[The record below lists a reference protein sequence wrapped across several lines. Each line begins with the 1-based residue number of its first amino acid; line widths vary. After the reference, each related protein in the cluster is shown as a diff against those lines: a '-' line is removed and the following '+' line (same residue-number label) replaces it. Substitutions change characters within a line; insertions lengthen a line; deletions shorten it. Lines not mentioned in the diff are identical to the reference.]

1 MVTDVVGYSRLVG
14 KDEEGTRRAFRHAEE
29 QEPHALY
36 GIHWFVTKLWLACEV
51 CSVEALRS
59 ISYELASRIW
69 GFERERAAP

>member
-1 MVTDVVGYSRLVG
+1 MRWWNTYGACRKARRRG
-14 KDEEGTRRAFRHAEE
+14 HTRTNDPKIADH
-29 QEPHALY
+29 

-59 ISYELASRIW
+59 FSYELASRIW